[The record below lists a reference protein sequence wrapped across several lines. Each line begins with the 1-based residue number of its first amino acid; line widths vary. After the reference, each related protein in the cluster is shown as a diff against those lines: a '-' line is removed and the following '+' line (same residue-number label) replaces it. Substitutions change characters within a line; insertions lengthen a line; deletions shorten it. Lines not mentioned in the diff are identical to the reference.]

1 MAHLVM
7 KIGTWGIA
15 HNAQTWIL
23 VSMGIAIFGY
33 MMYDCVTTV
42 RKR

>member
-7 KIGTWGIA
+7 KIGNWGIA

-23 VSMGIAIFGY
+23 VGLGIVMVGAMFWDY
-33 MMYDCVTTV
+33 RTTN
-42 RKR
+42 K